1 MSTNNMLLSAYLKK
15 LKMPQAAK
23 VYAAMAREAE
33 DNNLSY
39 EDYLLGILEQ
49 ELNHREQNRIQ
60 RGIRQASFPILKTL
74 DSFDF
79 MAIPSLNKPKVL
91 KLAQCEYL
99 RQHENVILVGNSG
112 IGKTHIATALAYE
125 ACRKGYKVKFYT
137 AAGLVNELMAAQQD
151 YRLNKLEKQWLTPH
165 LVVIDE
171 LGYVPFNKSGAEL
184 LFQFCSARHERGSI
198 VITTNLE
205 FMKWTEVFVDEQM
218 TAALLDRLTH
228 KAHILNVNG
237 DSYRFKQ
244 TLAKQ
249 NSSD

>member
-1 MSTNNMLLSAYLKK
+1 MSTNNMLIAAYLKK

-23 VYAAMAREAE
+23 IYESMAREAE
-33 DNNLSY
+33 DNNLNY
-39 EDYLLGILEQ
+39 EDYLLGVLEQ
-49 ELNHREQNRIQ
+49 EINHREQNRIHK
-60 RGIRQASFPILKTL
+60 GIKQAAFPMIKTL
-74 DSFDF
+74 ESFDF

-91 KLAQCEYL
+91 KLSQCEYI
-99 RQHENVILVGNSG
+99 RQQENIILVGNSG

-137 AAGLVNELMAAQQD
+137 AAGLVNELIAAQQD
-151 YRLNKLEKQWLTPH
+151 YRLNKLERQWLTPH

-171 LGYVPFNKSGAEL
+171 LGYVPFNKTGAEL
-184 LFQFCSARHERGSI
+184 LFQFCSSRHERGSI
-198 VITTNLE
+198 IITTNLE
-205 FMKWTEVFVDEQM
+205 FSRWTEVFVDEQM
-218 TAALLDRLTH
+218 TAALLDRLTY
-228 KAHILNVNG
+228 KAHILNING

>member
-171 LGYVPFNKSGAEL
+171 SGAEL

>member
-1 MSTNNMLLSAYLKK
+1 MNTNNMLLSAYLKK

-23 VYAAMAREAE
+23 VYTPMAREAE

-49 ELNHREQNRIQ
+49 ELSHREQNRIQ

-91 KLAQCEYL
+91 KLAQCEYI
-99 RQHENVILVGNSG
+99 RQHENIILVGNSG

-137 AAGLVNELMAAQQD
+137 AAGLVNELLAAQQD

-171 LGYVPFNKSGAEL
+171 LGYVPFNRSGAEL

-198 VITTNLE
+198 IITTNLE

-228 KAHILNVNG
+228 KAHILNING

-249 NSSD
+249 NSND

>member
-1 MSTNNMLLSAYLKK
+1 MLLAAYLKK
-15 LKMPQAAK
+15 LKMPQATK
-23 VYAAMAREAE
+23 IYESMAREAE

-49 ELNHREQNRIQ
+49 EINNREQNRIHK
-60 RGIRQASFPILKTL
+60 GIKQAAFPMIKTL
-74 DSFDF
+74 ESFDF
-79 MAIPSLNKPKVL
+79 MAIPSLNKPKIL
-91 KLAQCEYL
+91 KLSQCEYI
-99 RQHENVILVGNSG
+99 RQQENIILVGNSG

-137 AAGLVNELMAAQQD
+137 AAGLVNELIAAQQD

-171 LGYVPFNKSGAEL
+171 LGYVPFNKTGAEL
-184 LFQFCSARHERGSI
+184 LFQFCSSRHERGSI
-198 VITTNLE
+198 IITTNLE
-205 FMKWTEVFVDEQM
+205 FSRWTEVFVDEQM
-218 TAALLDRLTH
+218 TAALLDRLTY
-228 KAHILNVNG
+228 KAHILNING